1 MTSSVPPGLSVI
13 TADARML
20 TLGSGKDGMDL
31 VSVRVY
37 SGISEGVCE
46 VA

>member
-1 MTSSVPPGLSVI
+1 MTSSIPPRLSVI
-13 TADARML
+13 TADSRML
-20 TLGSGKDGMDL
+20 ALVSGKDGMVL
-31 VSVRVY
+31 VSIRVY